1 MSSIE
6 YVGHVIDEYGLSFSQ
21 VKREKVLD
29 CPKPTKQKH
38 MKSFLG
44 VANYFRDHIRDYA
57 TIVHPLQE
65 MIRNYTRSQMLK
77 WSPAADK
84 AWDDIRAAI
93 NECPKLFF
101 LNSQAP
107 VYLHTDASA
116 YGIGAY
122 LFQVVEGKPQPIAFV
137 SKALSSQ
144 QRLKWTVPEKEAY
157 AIYYAFQKLE
167 YLIRDVE
174 FTLRTD
180 RSKKTVEKNF

>member
-1 MSSIE
+1 
-6 YVGHVIDEYGLSFSQ
+6 
-21 VKREKVLD
+21 
-29 CPKPTKQKH
+29 

-65 MIRNYTRSQMLK
+65 MIRNYDRSRLLR
-77 WSPAADK
+77 WSPAANK

-93 NECPKLFF
+93 NDCPKLFF
-101 LNSQAP
+101 LNPQAP
-107 VYLHTDASA
+107 VFLHTDASA

-122 LFQVVEGKPQPIAFV
+122 LFQIVDGVHQPIAFI

-157 AIYYAFQKLE
+157 AIYYSFQKLE
-167 YLIRDVE
+167 YLIRDAI
-174 FTLRTD
+174 LI
-180 RSKKTVEKNF
+180 NFYQNHCHCILVIYILMKLLFAMKMVMILIQF